1 MTIEVIS
8 EQEMRNFGKKLG
20 QIVRGGIVIELIGDV
35 GAGKTTLTKGI
46 ATGMAI
52 DEPVQSPTFT
62 ISRQYDG
69 RDDLLLA
76 HYDFYRLE
84 DAGFMSEELA
94 EVLGSSQTITIIEWS
109 GAVKDVLPADRL
121 TITITS
127 PTEQTRQ
134 LQLHAGGTKSAQLL
148 KELE

>member
-84 DAGFMSEELA
+84 DAGIMSEELA